1 MDQGLRG
8 QSACLYLLTDLRRF
22 GRWLTSEF
30 HQVARQ
36 RQPGH
41 HSSRRIF
48 LFDQLGKFNLIFFF
62 LENNDYDFVLILKNK
77 YSNPSFPSRG
87 ISLRYKMKRK
97 MTEKDL
103 FLRSPRVGNGLN

>member
-77 YSNPSFPSRG
+77 YSNRSEFSESWHFSPIYDEEEDDGDFA
-87 ISLRYKMKRK
+87 ISASWQWIKLI
-97 MTEKDL
+97 
-103 FLRSPRVGNGLN
+103 